1 MQIVALDGHKVGY
14 SVPPPGPAPAGT
26 YVGAT
31 YSFEPPHAIGLT
43 LARNTS
49 GVLVVVGVGSG
60 SLAAD
65 GGVRVGMSLLYINWE
80 LTAQCSE
87 TEALERI
94 AASP

>member
-1 MQIVALDGHKVGY
+1 MQIVALDGQRVGY
-14 SVPPPGPAPAGT
+14 RIPPPAPSAA
-26 YVGAT
+26 YVGGT

-43 LARNTS
+43 LARNSS

-65 GGVRVGMSLLYINWE
+65 GGVRAGMSLLYINGE
-80 LTAQCSE
+80 STAQCSE
-87 TEALERI
+87 TEALDKI